1 MERYDSIR
9 SRWEDYRP
17 SKTAAFWFA
26 ALCVVATLIIGFGV
40 AGWVTGGTAE
50 QQVND
55 ATLAARHELASAI
68 CVEEFMAAN
77 DAQARLAKLRDAS
90 YWERS
95 ELVATGG
102 WATMPDRKEPNQIVA
117 SMCAAQLSE
126 VKS

>member
-9 SRWEDYRP
+9 RKWEDYRP

-26 ALCVVATLIIGFGV
+26 ALCVAAALIIGFGP
-40 AGWVTGGTAE
+40 AGWVTGATAE
-50 QQVND
+50 QRVND
-55 ATLAARHELASAI
+55 TTLAARQELAAAI
-68 CVEEFMAAN
+68 CVEEFMATN
-77 DAQARLAKLRDAS
+77 DAQARLAKLRDAG

-102 WATMPDRKEPNQIVA
+102 WA
-117 SMCAAQLSE
+117 MCAAQLSE